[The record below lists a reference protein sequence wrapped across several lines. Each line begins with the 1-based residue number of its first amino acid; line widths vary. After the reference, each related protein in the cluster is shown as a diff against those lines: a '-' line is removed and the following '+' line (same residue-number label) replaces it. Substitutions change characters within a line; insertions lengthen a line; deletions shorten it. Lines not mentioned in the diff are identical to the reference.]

1 VSAYYQYLDAAYYY
15 ICVSLWYYISQRR
28 GGLQSLAKVGE
39 VPEESVKDG
48 EPQEGD
54 EEKYGA
60 PSGRAPATV
69 VEHTGKDAEAKEVL
83 LCSVYLLYW

>member
-1 VSAYYQYLDAAYYY
+1 M
-15 ICVSLWYYISQRR
+15 SLYYYISQRR
-28 GGLQSLAKVGE
+28 AGLQSLAKVGE

-54 EEKYGA
+54 DEKYGA

-69 VEHTGKDAEAKEVL
+69 VEQSGKGAEAKEVTFVLSFLAL
-83 LCSVYLLYW
+83 LGFRV